1 MKKYIP
7 NLFTLLNL
15 FSGVLAILMAASDR
29 LVAAAGFVLLGIFFD
44 FFDGFFARKFNVQGE
59 LGKQLDSLA
68 DVVTSGVV
76 PGIVMFQLLLHTVRD
91 RWFMELSCEE
101 GSWSTFDETFYY
113 FIPFIGLVIPLAAAY
128 RLANF
133 NIDERQTD
141 SFIGLPTPAFAIFII
156 SLPLILAYDPGSFL
170 ANWIQSTYVL
180 IGITLAGCYM
190 MNANLPLF
198 SLKFKSY
205 GWKGNEFPYV
215 FLTLSAVLLF
225 LFNLAGTPM
234 IIVLYVIMSLI
245 QNKLVGDK
253 SVENK
258 KPGN

>member
-1 MKKYIP
+1 MKKHIP

-15 FSGVLAILMAASDR
+15 FSGLLAILMASSDR

-44 FFDGFFARKFNVQGE
+44 FFDGFFARKLNVQGE

-76 PGIVMFQLLLHTVRD
+76 PGIIMFQLLLHAAHQ

-113 FIPFIGLVIPLAAAY
+113 FIPFVGLLVPLAAAY

-133 NIDERQTD
+133 NIDVRQTD
-141 SFIGLPTPAFAIFII
+141 SFIGLPTPAFAIFVI
-156 SLPLILAYDPGSFL
+156 SLPLILAYDDGNFL
-170 ANWIQSTYVL
+170 AGWIQNTYVL
-180 IGITLAGCYM
+180 IGITLAGSYL
-190 MNANLPLF
+190 MNANIPLF

-205 GWKGNEFPYV
+205 GWKGNEVPYV
-215 FLTLSAVLLF
+215 FLVLSVVLLW
-225 LFNLAGTPM
+225 LFKLVGVPM
-234 IIVLYVIMSLI
+234 IIISYVLLSII
-245 QNKLVGDK
+245 QNKLGKHV
-253 SVENK
+253 
-258 KPGN
+258 

>member
-76 PGIVMFQLLLHTVRD
+76 PGIVMFQLLLHTARD

-141 SFIGLPTPAFAIFII
+141 SFIGLPTPAFAIFVI

-170 ANWIQSTYVL
+170 ANWIQSSYVL
-180 IGITLAGCYM
+180 IGITLAGCYI

-215 FLTLSAVLLF
+215 FLGLSALLLLF
-225 LFNLAGTPM
+225 FNLVGVPLT
-234 IIVLYVIMSLI
+234 ILLYVVMSMI
-245 QNKLVGDK
+245 QNKFVA
-253 SVENK
+253 K
-258 KPGN
+258 K